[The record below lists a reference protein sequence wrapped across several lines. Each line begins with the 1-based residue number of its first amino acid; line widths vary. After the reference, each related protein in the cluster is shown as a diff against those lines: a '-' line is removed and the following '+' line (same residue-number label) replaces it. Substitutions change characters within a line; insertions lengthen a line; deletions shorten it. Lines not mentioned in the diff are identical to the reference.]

1 MLHKHVEKKRWQ
13 VCAACFRTIST
24 TRSSGTSSPDCM
36 WALAS
41 QVTRLIE
48 LRGFLGGT
56 LMPYLAGQVTWR
68 PKGVPMRTCKF
79 SQYNFKKKK
88 TPTDAAWT
96 VIFFYQDTDLTAQ
109 HIARGDVVEL
119 KILKLTFSHSHKV
132 VTTDSPGDFCTNF
145 QLQHRC
151 SVPGSFSCWWFPS
164 RLRYHS
170 KNSYL
175 SDCLEVGLPST
186 LTKSQGQLDR
196 FSLQSKKPPGGP
208 VMRVVLHLT

>member
-1 MLHKHVEKKRWQ
+1 MCCLFQNHINNQVIWHQLARLHVGLGLTSHS
-13 VCAACFRTIST
+13 ADRT
-24 TRSSGTSSPDCM
+24 
-36 WALAS
+36 
-41 QVTRLIE
+41 Q
-48 LRGFLGGT
+48 GFLGEP
-56 LMPYLAGQVTWR
+56 LCLILQVKWLEGQKVFPCAPANLLT
-68 PKGVPMRTCKF
+68 T
-79 SQYNFKKKK
+79 FKQNSHGCRM
-88 TPTDAAWT
+88 TSE
-96 VIFFYQDTDLTAQ
+96 FFYQDTDLTAQ

-119 KILKLTFSHSHKV
+119 KILKLAFSHSHKV

-175 SDCLEVGLPST
+175 SGWLEVGLPST
-186 LTKSQGQLDR
+186 VRNSQGQLDR